1 MPGLRLDNLRKTFGR
16 VVALDGLS
24 LEVGVGEAVA
34 LFGPSGCGKT
44 TALRLIAGLEKPD
57 AGSVFLDGREAGTT
71 GLVSSRPDELVPPG
85 ARGRYDRSRVW
96 NDRSRIG
103 MVFQDL
109 ALWPHMRVRAQIEF
123 VLKALK
129 CARDERR
136 ARSDDLLARFELQD
150 CASNWPHELSGGEK
164 QRLAIARA
172 VAANPSLLLLDEPFA
187 NLDESRVERVMEYLK
202 ERKREGVTIVFAS
215 HQREDVSALADKVV
229 MMRAEGYV
237 SVSADEFREA
247 YGSA

>member
-1 MPGLRLDNLRKTFGR
+1 MPSLSLDNLRKTFGR

-24 LEVGVGEAVA
+24 VEVGAGEAVA

-57 AGSVFLDGREAGTT
+57 AGSVIRDRSFRSLDGREAGTT
-71 GLVSSRPDELVPPG
+71 GLISSPPDVLVSPG
-85 ARGRYDRSRVW
+85 ARG
-96 NDRSRIG
+96 IG

-129 CARDERR
+129 CSRGERR
-136 ARSDDLLARFELQD
+136 ARTDALLARFELRD

-187 NLDESRVERVMEYLK
+187 NLDESRVEGIIEYLK

-215 HQREDVSALADKVV
+215 HQREEVGALADKVV
-229 MMRAEGYV
+229 MMGADGYV

-247 YGSA
+247 HGLAPERPAS

>member
-1 MPGLRLDNLRKTFGR
+1 MTASGLWRLT
-16 VVALDGLS
+16 A
-24 LEVGVGEAVA
+24 GEAVA

-44 TALRLIAGLEKPD
+44 TALRLIAGLEKPN
-57 AGSVFLDGREAGTT
+57 A
-71 GLVSSRPDELVPPG
+71 GLVLSRPDVLVSPG
-85 ARGRYDRSRVW
+85 ARG
-96 NDRSRIG
+96 IG

-129 CARDERR
+129 CSRGERR
-136 ARSDDLLARFELQD
+136 ARTDALLARFELRD

>member
-16 VVALDGLS
+16 VVALDGLC
-24 LEVGVGEAVA
+24 LEAGAGEAVA

-44 TALRLIAGLEKPD
+44 TALRLIAGLETPD
-57 AGSVFLDGREAGTT
+57 MGSVIR
-71 GLVSSRPDELVPPG
+71 
-85 ARGRYDRSRVW
+85 DRSRV
-96 NDRSRIG
+96 G

-129 CARDERR
+129 YARRERR
-136 ARSDDLLARFELQD
+136 ARSDDLLTRFELQD
-150 CASNWPHELSGGEK
+150 CASSWPHELSGGEK

-172 VAANPSLLLLDEPFA
+172 VAANPGLLLLDEPFA
-187 NLDESRVERVMEYLK
+187 NLDESRVEKVIEYLK

-215 HQREDVSALADKVV
+215 HQREDVGALADKVV
-229 MMRAEGYV
+229 TMGAEGYAC
-237 SVSADEFREA
+237 VSADEFREA
-247 YGSA
+247 HGLA

>member
-1 MPGLRLDNLRKTFGR
+1 MPGLRLDSLRKTFGR

-24 LEVGVGEAVA
+24 VEAGVGEAVA

-57 AGSVFLDGREAGTT
+57 IGSVIRDG
-71 GLVSSRPDELVPPG
+71 
-85 ARGRYDRSRVW
+85 
-96 NDRSRIG
+96 SRIG

-129 CARDERR
+129 CARGERR
-136 ARSDDLLARFELQD
+136 ARLDDLLARFELQD

-187 NLDESRVERVMEYLK
+187 NLDESRVATLIEYLK

-215 HQREDVSALADKVV
+215 HQREEVGALADKVIT
-229 MMRAEGYV
+229 MGAQGYAC
-237 SVSADEFREA
+237 VSADEFREA
-247 YGSA
+247 YGLAPDRPVS